1 MVRIKQKYLGRVKK
15 KMLLGTIREYV
26 WSEGGIEKQIED
38 LKQVV
43 DYLKNNDI
51 KTIWNYYNS
60 DSIETKV
67 FNFIESKKDI
77 KEAINNIEGQIKEI
91 EENRESNYYKNTHSI
106 NTDEF
111 SYTMEVIAIEDS
123 IVIAKVINSRQPVYK
138 IRKHDMI
145 FISK

>member
-1 MVRIKQKYLGRVKK
+1 MDKI
-15 KMLLGTIREYV
+15 
-26 WSEGGIEKQIED
+26 
-38 LKQVV
+38 

-67 FNFIESKKDI
+67 FNFKESKKDI

-138 IRKHDMI
+138 VRKHDMI